1 MKKEEIYM
9 KLFEFSRPTYYKWKR
24 EGVPALR
31 LIEENFTD
39 EELIDYLETQ
49 GKNSSIHTLK
59 NNIED
64 FLIDNA
70 IFSAK
75 EKLQKL
81 DFDFLYNKG
90 AIDILKDVAMSIELN
105 EYDIENAKDT
115 LIEKIKAYEAK
126 WFSLKN
132 PKKQALINIY
142 IQQYFSKLECYAICK
157 YKNEVFDY
165 KGWLK

>member
-1 MKKEEIYM
+1 MKKEDIYM
-9 KLFEFSRPTYYKWKR
+9 RLFEFSRPTYYKWKR

-49 GKNSSIHTLK
+49 GKNASTQILK

-75 EKLQKL
+75 AKFQELQKNI
-81 DFDFLYNKG
+81 FEVVYSKG
-90 AIDILKDVAMSIELN
+90 AMNILKDVSMSIELN
-105 EYDIENAKDT
+105 EYDIENAKDI
-115 LIEKIKAYEAK
+115 LIEKIKGYEAK
-126 WFSLKN
+126 WLSLKN
-132 PKKQALINIY
+132 PNKQKLLNSY
-142 IQQYFSKLECYAICK
+142 IHKYFSKLECYAICK
-157 YKNEVFDY
+157 YSDNVFRD
-165 KGWLK
+165 